1 MEPFLVRHNKEVLLK
16 TLLIVISVQQFQWVF
31 WQRNRSSRVDLGN
44 LLREVIKLNFHLD
57 IFQVTGKLL
66 DMDNLINSCLE
77 VEFGN
82 DFPEL
87 ARLELGH
94 PKNILDMEQ

>member
-1 MEPFLVRHNKEVLLK
+1 MEPLLVRHNKEVLLK

-66 DMDNLINSCLE
+66 DMDNLIYCCLE
-77 VEFGN
+77 VKFGN
-82 DFPEL
+82 DLPEL
-87 ARLELGH
+87 A
-94 PKNILDMEQ
+94 

>member
-1 MEPFLVRHNKEVLLK
+1 
-16 TLLIVISVQQFQWVF
+16 
-31 WQRNRSSRVDLGN
+31 
-44 LLREVIKLNFHLD
+44 
-57 IFQVTGKLL
+57 
-66 DMDNLINSCLE
+66 MDNLIYSCLE

-82 DFPEL
+82 DLPEL